1 MNNYSFKYGMIV
13 EMEAIL
19 LSYIIPS
26 MSIAL
31 TSSNNPTV
39 LTYFKV
45 EKYRENDSD
54 MNYKIRLVP
63 LNREHFGDETLY
75 TSDAENM
82 LKRGQIKIL
91 SPLVGELVEYFAT
104 ATKEQIEKDYEE
116 IQSMFESSKSSPI
129 KDFFNTIKKMLNI
142 N

>member
-13 EMEAIL
+13 EMEVIP
-19 LSYIIPS
+19 LSYIISS

-82 LKRGQIKIL
+82 LKKGQIKIL

>member
-13 EMEAIL
+13 EMEAIP

-45 EKYRENDSD
+45 EN
-54 MNYKIRLVP
+54 
-63 LNREHFGDETLY
+63 
-75 TSDAENM
+75 
-82 LKRGQIKIL
+82 
-91 SPLVGELVEYFAT
+91 
-104 ATKEQIEKDYEE
+104 IEKM
-116 IQSMFESSKSSPI
+116 IVI
-129 KDFFNTIKKMLNI
+129 
-142 N
+142 

>member
-13 EMEAIL
+13 EMEAIP

-82 LKRGQIKIL
+82 LKKGQIKIL

-116 IQSMFESSKSSPI
+116 IQSMFESSKSFPI

>member
-13 EMEAIL
+13 EMEAIP

-31 TSSNNPTV
+31 TSLNNPTV

-116 IQSMFESSKSSPI
+116 IQSMLESSKSSPI

>member
-13 EMEAIL
+13 EMEAIP

-82 LKRGQIKIL
+82 LKKGQIKIL
-91 SPLVGELVEYFAT
+91 SPLVGKLVEYFAT

>member
-13 EMEAIL
+13 EMEAIP
-19 LSYIIPS
+19 LSYTIPS

>member
-13 EMEAIL
+13 EMEAIP
-19 LSYIIPS
+19 LSYIILS

-82 LKRGQIKIL
+82 LKKGQIKIL

>member
-1 MNNYSFKYGMIV
+1 MY
-13 EMEAIL
+13 IL
-19 LSYIIPS
+19 L
-26 MSIAL
+26 L
-31 TSSNNPTV
+31 
-39 LTYFKV
+39 
-45 EKYRENDSD
+45 
-54 MNYKIRLVP
+54 
-63 LNREHFGDETLY
+63 
-75 TSDAENM
+75 
-82 LKRGQIKIL
+82 IKIL

>member
-1 MNNYSFKYGMIV
+1 MNNYSFNYGMIV
-13 EMEAIL
+13 EMEATP

-26 MSIAL
+26 MGIAL

-39 LTYFKV
+39 LTHFKV
-45 EKYRENDSD
+45 EKYREDDSD

-63 LNREHFGDETLY
+63 LDREHFGDETLY

-91 SPLVGELVEYFAT
+91 SPLVGELVEYFVT

-116 IQSMFESSKSSPI
+116 IQSMFELPKSSPI
-129 KDFFNTIKKMLNI
+129 KDFFNTIKKMLNV

>member
-13 EMEAIL
+13 EMEAIP
-19 LSYIIPS
+19 LSNIIPS

-82 LKRGQIKIL
+82 LKKGQIKIL
-91 SPLVGELVEYFAT
+91 SPLVGELVEYCN
-104 ATKEQIEKDYEE
+104 
-116 IQSMFESSKSSPI
+116 S
-129 KDFFNTIKKMLNI
+129 N
-142 N
+142 

>member
-1 MNNYSFKYGMIV
+1 MNNYSFKYGMVV
-13 EMEAIL
+13 EMEAIP

-31 TSSNNPTV
+31 TSSNDKTV
-39 LTYFKV
+39 STYFKV
-45 EKYRENDSD
+45 EKYSEDD
-54 MNYKIRLVP
+54 GDINYKIRFVP
-63 LNREHFGDETLY
+63 LDREHFGDETLY

-116 IQSMFESSKSSPI
+116 IQSMFELSKSSPI
-129 KDFFNTIKKMLNI
+129 KDFFNRIKKMLNI

>member
-1 MNNYSFKYGMIV
+1 MNNYSFNYGMIV
-13 EMEAIL
+13 EMEATP

-26 MSIAL
+26 MGIAL

-39 LTYFKV
+39 LTHFKV
-45 EKYRENDSD
+45 EKYREDDSD
-54 MNYKIRLVP
+54 MNYKIRFVP
-63 LNREHFGDETLY
+63 LDREHFGDETLY

-116 IQSMFESSKSSPI
+116 IQSMFESPKYSPI
-129 KDFFNTIKKMLNI
+129 KDFFKTIKKLLNI